1 MAFPNDRTYSFD
13 INNVVSDNAA
23 AYTAS
28 GYLQAFGADGILDLG
43 GNQGTSP
50 AQQARIDATMV
61 FDVTAIKT
69 SSGNESY
76 KLLIVGSND
85 ANFGAGNVTC
95 LAAVE
100 LGAVGGADVVNGLA
114 DPVGR
119 VEVGFC
125 TQKCG
130 TLYEWLKV
138 YAVIGGTTPSISIS
152 AFAVVEPE
160 A

>member
-13 INNVVSDNAA
+13 ANSVLSDNAA
-23 AYTAS
+23 AYTVSGYMQAS
-28 GYLQAFGADGILDLG
+28 GADALLDLG

-50 AQQARIDATMV
+50 LQQARIDAV
-61 FDVTAIKT
+61 AIFDVTAIKT

-76 KLLIVGSND
+76 KLLVVGSND
-85 ANFGAGNVTC
+85 PNFGAGNVTC

-114 DPVGR
+114 DPIGR

-125 TQKCG
+125 TQKCQ
-130 TLYEWLKV
+130 TLYEFIKCYL
-138 YAVIGGTTPSISIS
+138 VIGGTTPTISIS
-152 AFAVVEPE
+152 SFVAVLGEP
-160 A
+160 

>member
-13 INNVVSDNAA
+13 INNVLSDNAA

-28 GYLQAFGADGILDLG
+28 GYLQAGGADAILDLG

-50 AQQARIDATMV
+50 VQQARIDAMAI
-61 FDVTAIKT
+61 FDVTAIDT
-69 SSGNESY
+69 TSGNESY

-85 ANFGAGNVTC
+85 ANFGSGNVTC

-130 TLYEWLKV
+130 TIYEWVKCYLV
-138 YAVIGGTTPSISIS
+138 AAGTTPSISIS
-152 AFAVVEPE
+152 AFVAVIPE

>member
-13 INNVVSDNAA
+13 INNVLSDNAA

-28 GYLQAFGADGILDLG
+28 GYLQALGADGLLDLG

-50 AQQARIDATMV
+50 LQQARIEAMAV
-61 FDVTAIKT
+61 FDITAIKT

-85 ANFGAGNVTC
+85 PAFGAGNVTC

-114 DPVGR
+114 DPIGR

-125 TQKCG
+125 TQKCQ
-130 TLYEWLKV
+130 TLYEYVKC
-138 YAVIGGTTPSISIS
+138 YAVIGGTTPTINIQC
-152 AFAVVEPE
+152 FIAVLPEP
-160 A
+160 